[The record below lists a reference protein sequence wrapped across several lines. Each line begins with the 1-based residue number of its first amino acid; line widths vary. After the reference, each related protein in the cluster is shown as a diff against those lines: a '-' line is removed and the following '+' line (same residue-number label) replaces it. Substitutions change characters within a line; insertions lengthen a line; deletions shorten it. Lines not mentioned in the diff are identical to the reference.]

1 MMNRWSNDN
10 DSSER
15 ISLTA
20 PVYIVILASLVGVLF
35 CGNPAFLV
43 CCLATFYLL
52 MYLLWRKAQPGI
64 LIFVM
69 LMQWVQ
75 VVAYVL
81 WMDNNNVD
89 INRVSNHGGTAV
101 VISCLGLVLMAAV
114 ISNRVKTLKLPSL
127 EELNIQAR
135 LIDEKKILIL
145 YLISTFFLG
154 GLGFAFGN
162 NSGLYQILSTLGS
175 LKWVFFMVYGY
186 VAWINK
192 KNRLTLAIIIVFE
205 FTTSL
210 YAYFSTFKE
219 VIFYTIIL
227 ALSFIRTVN
236 FKQLFYGVAVSVSL
250 FFLLL
255 TWTAIK
261 SDYRKFLNRGTKQQ
275 VVSVSRSDAFS
286 KIGEKVSSLTWDDY
300 QRVLDLFLY
309 RTQYVLHLAKT
320 MDRVPQILPHEYG
333 RIWWD
338 NVTFVLMPRLFFPD
352 KPIYEATVKT
362 NKYTGLRYAGFKQG
376 ASFSLGYFADS
387 YIDFGYVGMFLP
399 LCLIALFVFFIYR
412 TLFRFKTIN
421 VLMRYAVINVTL
433 IDFAS
438 FESDGLFIFGRL
450 LLMFLVYWALSKYLL
465 VFIQRWLYKPF
476 VIRQTKQQ
484 IGPADR

>member
-1 MMNRWSNDN
+1 MMNRWTKDN
-10 DSSER
+10 ASSDKITLTPSVYIGIL
-15 ISLTA
+15 ISL
-20 PVYIVILASLVGVLF
+20 IGVILF
-35 CGNPAFLV
+35 DNPAYLV
-43 CCLATFYLL
+43 CCLVTSYLL
-52 MYLLWRKAQPGI
+52 MYLLWKKSRPGI
-64 LIFVM
+64 LVFVL

-75 VVAYVL
+75 VIAYVL
-81 WMDNNNVD
+81 WMNNFGFD
-89 INRVSNHGGTAV
+89 INRLSSHAGTAV
-101 VISCLGLVLMAAV
+101 FLSCLGLVIMAA
-114 ISNRVKTLKLPSL
+114 ILSNCLKTLEFPSL
-127 EELNIQAR
+127 EELNVQAK

-154 GLGFAFGN
+154 GLGFAFGSN
-162 NSGLYQILSTLGS
+162 PGLYQILTTLGS

-192 KNRLTLAIIIVFE
+192 KNRLILAIIIVFE

-236 FKQLFYGVAVSVSL
+236 FKQLFYGITVSVAL
-250 FFLLL
+250 VFLML

-261 SDYRKFLNRGTKQQ
+261 SDYRKFLNQGTKQQ
-275 VVSVSRSDAFS
+275 VVAVSRSDAFG
-286 KIGEKVSSLTWDDY
+286 KIEEKVKALSWADY

-309 RTQYVLHLAKT
+309 RTQYILHLAKT
-320 MDRVPQILPHEYG
+320 MDHVPELLPYEYG

-338 NVTFVLMPRLFFPD
+338 NISFVLMPRLFFPD
-352 KPIYEATVKT
+352 KPVYEATVKT
-362 NKYTGLRYAGFKQG
+362 NKYTGFRYAGLKQG

-387 YIDFGYVGMFLP
+387 YIDFGYVGMFFP
-399 LCLIALFVFFIYR
+399 IALIALFIFFIYR
-412 TLFRFKTIN
+412 TLYRFSKIN

-450 LLMFLVYWALSKYLL
+450 LLMFLVYWFLSKYVLM
-465 VFIQRWLYKPF
+465 FIQGWLYKPR
-476 VIRQTKQQ
+476 VPTKWTK
-484 IGPADR
+484 